1 MKYPTAQVQVY
12 FTDFITAQDARLG
25 FLWKIINAQS
35 LIKVHKAKKTF
46 LKKNNAQCDYQIA

>member
-35 LIKVHKAKKTF
+35 LIKVHKAKKKTIF
-46 LKKNNAQCDYQIA
+46 EKNNAQCDY